1 MCITRRNHAPNRK
14 EKALHNLAT
23 RLKKYNDNN
32 ACLCVRQ
39 TMIHLRFAV
48 IRHTRKMAHF
58 IVCRRVAQQR
68 EIYLYHFSALLCQ
81 TLTRCAAHACTLT
94 FIVSGSSR
102 VCECARALL
111 INGTN
116 DYNRRKYF
124 CPFLLQI
131 TAVSKWYHG
140 DREAICYLGDLQ
152 SGENGRAKKIKCSH
166 RLQQNTGQENFSAS
180 LYNKANKLTN
190 T

>member
-1 MCITRRNHAPNRK
+1 VGYFTQIYILHGCQSHAKKNIGWQPVTRHTCTFESTCITRRNYAPDRK

-81 TLTRCAAHACTLT
+81 TLTR
-94 FIVSGSSR
+94 
-102 VCECARALL
+102 
-111 INGTN
+111 
-116 DYNRRKYF
+116 
-124 CPFLLQI
+124 
-131 TAVSKWYHG
+131 
-140 DREAICYLGDLQ
+140 
-152 SGENGRAKKIKCSH
+152 
-166 RLQQNTGQENFSAS
+166 
-180 LYNKANKLTN
+180 
-190 T
+190 